1 MKNEQ
6 AWSVGT
12 HQMAPTGGDQSLPTA
27 STQQFRDKKNTLP
40 SLGPFSPLSN
50 REKQPAPA

>member
-12 HQMAPTGGDQSLPTA
+12 HQMAPAGGDQSLPTA